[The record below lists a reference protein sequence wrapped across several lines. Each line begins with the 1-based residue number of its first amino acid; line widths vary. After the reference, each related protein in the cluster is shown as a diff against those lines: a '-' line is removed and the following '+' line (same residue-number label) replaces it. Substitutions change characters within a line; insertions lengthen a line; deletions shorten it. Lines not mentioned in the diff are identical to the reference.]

1 MLLTPQPASS
11 RQRAATTAGM
21 RATRHTLDLVFIIGL
36 RSPFIA
42 ARGPLLQP
50 IEGECM
56 PRQIRRTFEPLHLC
70 HHTCVQALASAM
82 ARHYSDGGREYPL
95 AGERVNPQPSK
106 SRSWSDR

>member
-11 RQRAATTAGM
+11 RQRAATDAGM
-21 RATRHTLDLVFIIGL
+21 QATRHTLDLVLIIGL
-36 RSPFIA
+36 RFPFIA

-56 PRQIRRTFEPLHLC
+56 PRQIRRTFEPSHLC

-82 ARHYSDGGREYPL
+82 ARHYSDAGRKYPL
-95 AGERVNPQPSK
+95 AGERVNLQALK
-106 SRSWSDR
+106 SSSWSGR

>member
-11 RQRAATTAGM
+11 RPRPATKTGM
-21 RATRHTLDLVFIIGL
+21 QATRHTLDLVLMIGL
-36 RSPFIA
+36 RYPFIA
-42 ARGPLLQP
+42 ARGPLLHP

-56 PRQIRRTFEPLHLC
+56 PRQIRRTFEPSHLC

-82 ARHYSDGGREYPL
+82 TRHYSHGGREYPL
-95 AGERVNPQPSK
+95 AGERVNLQPSK